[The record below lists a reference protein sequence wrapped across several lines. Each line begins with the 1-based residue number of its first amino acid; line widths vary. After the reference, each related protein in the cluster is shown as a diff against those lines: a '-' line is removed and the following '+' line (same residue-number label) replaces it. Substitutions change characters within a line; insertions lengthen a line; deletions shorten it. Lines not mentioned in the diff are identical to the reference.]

1 MTFRLRLGFCLAPA
15 LALLAAAP
23 SPTAA
28 QGYKGY
34 PYTIMTPEPGSAGRH
49 HGVKKIPPSE
59 SRATHEPAASTIARY
74 PHRARVARGSS
85 GSVLP
90 TPLPRTQ
97 LIPPE
102 SQSAPIA
109 RALPQDQ
116 PPTLVPGFARPLP
129 NLPHGA
135 ETFQDRASRCAYQ
148 QSINRV
154 PGTASTRYMG
164 ACLQ

>member
-1 MTFRLRLGFCLAPA
+1 MSFSLRFGFCLAPA

-23 SPTAA
+23 GPAAA

-34 PYTIMTPEPGSAGRH
+34 PYSIMTPEPGSARRH
-49 HGVKKIPPSE
+49 RGVTAIPPADM
-59 SRATHEPAASTIARY
+59 RAVHEPAPSTT
-74 PHRARVARGSS
+74 PARGSS

-102 SQSAPIA
+102 RQSAPIA
-109 RALPQDQ
+109 RPLPQEQ
-116 PPTLVPGFARPLP
+116 PPTIVPGIARPIP
-129 NLPHGA
+129 NLPHGP
-135 ETFQDRASRCAYQ
+135 ETFQDRDSRCAFQ

-154 PGTASTRYMG
+154 PGTASNRYIG